1 MQSTA
6 TNKRTVRSAA
16 TARQQRRCILNM
28 SRRKCAAMQTPRLKQ
43 KSKSRSKSRSRSK
56 LTFKQRQQG
65 GNGQQQH
72 QYVRVTGP
80 TADAIAMNA
89 PLVHARLHAA
99 ANAAGDNAVMRP

>member
-28 SRRKCAAMQTPRLKQ
+28 SRRKCAAMQTPKLKQ
-43 KSKSRSKSRSRSK
+43 KSKSRSRSK